1 MSKHFF
7 YLILITLILITQK
20 IIMPYKTQLPV
31 LKHDSN
37 LKFKVDNIPKEIQT
51 KLNSN
56 GINSHKKYI
65 FEIKQDNFIEII
77 PISSGGRRNISISNI
92 LSLLEVDNLSPIN
105 KNKLILEVTN
115 GDENRF
121 YACLENDME
130 FNDGEL
136 TRGNKKI
143 PSNIEIITSI
153 YKLKPTSISSCLF
166 IKTNNLIN
174 FKKINDIKK
183 LFAY

>member
-7 YLILITLILITQK
+7 YLILLTLILLIQK
-20 IIMPYKTQLPV
+20 IIMPYKTELPV

-37 LKFKVDNIPKEIQT
+37 LKFKVDNIPRKIQT
-51 KLNSN
+51 KLSRN

-92 LSLLEVDNLSPIN
+92 LSLLKVDNLSQID
-105 KNKLILEVTN
+105 KNKLILEAKN
-115 GDENRF
+115 EDENRF

-130 FNDGEL
+130 FNDGKL

-143 PSNIEIITSI
+143 SSNIELMTSI

-166 IKTNNLIN
+166 ITTNNLRN
-174 FKKINDIKK
+174 FNKINDLKK